1 MHTRCG
7 AAPEAPVRVHVER
20 PAEHRGR
27 LLDHAIEVR
36 RDVDRTLLEQMPVGL
51 VTRAPRGLDRV
62 RVRGDR
68 VGDLVRD
75 LRGDRATRPST
86 PM

>member
-36 RDVDRTLLEQMPVGL
+36 RDVDRTFLEQMPVGSS
-51 VTRAPRGLDRV
+51 RALPGLDAG
-62 RVRGDR
+62 VRGDR
-68 VGDLVRD
+68 AGDLAKTARD
-75 LRGDRATRPST
+75 R
-86 PM
+86 